1 MRTVMMLIPVSILLT
16 GCMDPSLL
24 ESPEAALQ
32 RLRSDTGPSKWE
44 LPALPEIAQ
53 PAKDDF
59 SGTGKGKQPFDLT
72 RLGK

>member
-1 MRTVMMLIPVSILLT
+1 MRIVMMLISVSILLT
-16 GCMDPSLL
+16 GCMDPFHL

-32 RLRSDTGPSKWE
+32 RLRNDTGSSKWE

-53 PAKDDF
+53 PARVAF
-59 SGTGKGKQPFDLT
+59 SGTGKGRQPFDLS